1 MHFLKSS
8 FCESKRFVTSPDCF
22 TSEEN
27 RWRAFQVG
35 LVLEVRG
42 VRLSD
47 RLATF
52 NDLRGFVAAICENC
66 VRSTCACGSFWS
78 GMTCMSS
85 PSTATRCPCL
95 GSAVSGLYEP
105 RLLLHPPCRAA
116 RRLLPAGSCARR
128 WTWWRERGAA

>member
-52 NDLRGFVAAICENC
+52 NILRGFVEGLLQFVKTVSDLPVLAGA
-66 VRSTCACGSFWS
+66 S
-78 GMTCMSS
+78 GV
-85 PSTATRCPCL
+85 
-95 GSAVSGLYEP
+95 G
-105 RLLLHPPCRAA
+105 
-116 RRLLPAGSCARR
+116 
-128 WTWWRERGAA
+128 